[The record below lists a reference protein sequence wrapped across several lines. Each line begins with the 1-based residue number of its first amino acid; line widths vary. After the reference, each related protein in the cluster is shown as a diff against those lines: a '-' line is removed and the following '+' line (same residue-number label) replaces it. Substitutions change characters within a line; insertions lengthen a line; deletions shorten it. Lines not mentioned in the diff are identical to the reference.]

1 MNRTRISRILVLKQC
16 IYILKDQHFP
26 GVYLRRTINPFRSL
40 GLFEIFDI
48 DTAGLRVHE
57 GEYNSNERK
66 SNYPSRNQA
75 RYKSSRNCGKGQR
88 QINMKLS
95 EIRAAPVIKKNLNF
109 KQALHETYKEAS
121 DYRKEIELLASSVD
135 HYTSILD
142 ILKNNI
148 SNHEGYIITLQDHM
162 GLEYDQHLIIQ
173 KKTLDAINELKEID
187 SKINAA
193 DLYLHTLQN
202 FIDDF
207 KKSEYEPIELL
218 KRTLEKER
226 AYLSSVLQ
234 QIELKEHELVSL
246 QQEYDSLKISIATL
260 EAIHTDKINIVSNLE
275 SIAKNLNG
283 KNDLLVSTIYSLEKE
298 ITSKKAVIV
307 PINLIL
313 EDIKK
318 ARIEYQELL
327 QQIDQKKE
335 LYLDTAERFAV
346 LQIDIENFKKNE
358 SSKIFIL
365 DNLNID
371 IKNKSDLDTQLDIN
385 INEKEDIIQ
394 KMSAKINE
402 MEFLLGSLEYRV
414 YVRENLVGKGVDLGT
429 QKSPFR

>member
-1 MNRTRISRILVLKQC
+1 
-16 IYILKDQHFP
+16 
-26 GVYLRRTINPFRSL
+26 
-40 GLFEIFDI
+40 
-48 DTAGLRVHE
+48 
-57 GEYNSNERK
+57 
-66 SNYPSRNQA
+66 
-75 RYKSSRNCGKGQR
+75 
-88 QINMKLS
+88 MKLS